1 MKDAEFLELLNLYLD
16 HEIIGADAARL
27 EAEVQSNPDRRRIYH
42 DYCRIQKACTLLAK
56 DYSEQP
62 AERKVVAFEPHR
74 SVWSPGLLAAG
85 GIAVAAACVT
95 LVLVNRAPTAV
106 PGAGAPA
113 PTTMAVTTTMP
124 VPVAEKAPNMIVA
137 APTAAE
143 PAILIART
151 VTVSPRHAELRP
163 MLTSVPLTLVGANT
177 TNAEALLVAAQQNA
191 QAQFE
196 WMKSVQLAPIQQLPM
211 DELRLDARS
220 PLQPASRTYSSG
232 QPVQG
237 SVEMTAFRFQH

>member
-1 MKDAEFLELLNLYLD
+1 MKDTEFLELLNLYVD
-16 HEIIGADAARL
+16 HEITSADAARL
-27 EAEVQSNPDRRRIYH
+27 EAEVQSNPDRRRVYH
-42 DYCRIQKACTLLAK
+42 DYCRMQKACTLLAK
-56 DYSEQP
+56 DFSEQP

-74 SVWSPGLLAAG
+74 LGWGSGLFAAA

-95 LVLVNRAPTAV
+95 LVLVNRTRTAV
-106 PGAGAPA
+106 PGAGAPLPTTVAASNTA
-113 PTTMAVTTTMP
+113 PTPATET
-124 VPVAEKAPNMIVA
+124 KAASIS
-137 APTAAE
+137 AE
-143 PAILIART
+143 PTTLIART

-163 MLTSVPLTLVGANT
+163 MLASVPLTLAGANT
-177 TNAEALLVAAQQNA
+177 TDAEALLAAAQQNA

-211 DELRLDARS
+211 DGLRLDARS

>member
-1 MKDAEFLELLNLYLD
+1 MKDTEFLELLNLYLD
-16 HEIIGADAARL
+16 HEITSADAARL
-27 EAEVQSNPDRRRIYH
+27 EAEVQSNPDRRRVYH
-42 DYCRIQKACTLLAK
+42 DYCRMQKACTLLAK
-56 DYSEQP
+56 DFSEQP

-74 SVWSPGLLAAG
+74 SGWGPGLFAAA

-95 LVLVNRAPTAV
+95 LVLVNRTPTAV
-106 PGAGAPA
+106 PGAGAPL
-113 PTTMAVTTTMP
+113 PTT
-124 VPVAEKAPNMIVA
+124 VA
-137 APTAAE
+137 ASNTAPAPVQEKTAATIAAASISAE
-143 PAILIART
+143 PTTLIART

-163 MLTSVPLTLVGANT
+163 MLASVPLTLAGANT
-177 TNAEALLVAAQQNA
+177 TDAEALLAAAQQNA

-211 DELRLDARS
+211 EGLQLDARS

-237 SVEMTAFRFQH
+237 SVEMTAFRFQR

>member
-16 HEIIGADAARL
+16 HEITSADAARL

-42 DYCRIQKACTLLAK
+42 EYCRMQKACALLAK
-56 DYSEQP
+56 DFSEQP
-62 AERKVVAFEPHR
+62 TERKIAAFEPRR
-74 SVWSPGLLAAG
+74 SAWSPGLLATG
-85 GIAVAAACVT
+85 GITLAAAGVT
-95 LVLVNRAPTAV
+95 LVLMNRMPTTEPRAS
-106 PGAGAPA
+106 APA
-113 PTTMAVTTTMP
+113 QTTVAVTATVPAP
-124 VPVAEKAPNMIVA
+124 VTEKTPAAIAA

-143 PAILIART
+143 PATLIART
-151 VTVSPRHAELRP
+151 VTVSPRRAELRP
-163 MLTSVPLTLVGANT
+163 MLASVPLRLAGANT
-177 TNAEALLVAAQQNA
+177 TNAEALLAAARQNA

-232 QPVQG
+232 QAVQG
-237 SVEMTAFRFQH
+237 TVEMTAFRFQH